1 MPMAIPGIVLI
12 SIIMAIYESASLYP
26 DKGVSGHATA
36 IVVCAFVLPLFV
48 QIGYVFFV
56 CRNLKFDPVYK
67 EHLGEHRKT
76 TLTLIGLSIAL
87 NFRLVKL
94 IYTNFS
100 SRFNLH
106 SLRDEQPASSENQNS
121 QNGVWSIKRFNML
134 LSTLM
139 VPSDI
144 ALCFVAIS
152 AFQSPESDSLLQKVT
167 IERVFVS
174 FVLASFTLSEFVL
187 PQKTS
192 QQSNE

>member
-1 MPMAIPGIVLI
+1 MAIPGIVLI
-12 SIIMAIYESASLYP
+12 SICMAIYESASLYH

-36 IVVCAFVLPLFV
+36 IVVCAFALPVFV
-48 QIGYVFFV
+48 QIGYVFFM
-56 CRNLKFDPVYK
+56 CRYLKFDPVYM

-152 AFQSPESDSLLQKVT
+152 TFQSPESDSLLQKVT

-187 PQKTS
+187 PQKTP
-192 QQSNE
+192 Q